1 MKRKSILCCGIVLL
15 LVISA
20 AIYKQTSG
28 APVIGTIRG
37 AEWEYL
43 TVKGVEYELD
53 HAAPVNG
60 TEKGAF
66 LGIATSGDLKFRI
79 YSSIKESDDYLYCQW
94 EWEGRIYKRIR

>member
-1 MKRKSILCCGIVLL
+1 MKRKSILCCGIVLR

-79 YSSIKESDDYLYCQW
+79 YSIKESDDYLYCQW

>member
-20 AIYKQTSG
+20 AIYKQTSD

-79 YSSIKESDDYLYCQW
+79 YSIKESDDYLYCQ
-94 EWEGRIYKRIR
+94 